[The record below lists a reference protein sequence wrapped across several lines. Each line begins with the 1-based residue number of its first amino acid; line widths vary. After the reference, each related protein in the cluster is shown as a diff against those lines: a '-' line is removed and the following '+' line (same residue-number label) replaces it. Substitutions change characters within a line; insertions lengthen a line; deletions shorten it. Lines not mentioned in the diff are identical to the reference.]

1 MKKFFIAALFAS
13 SLLTIKAQVSKSE
26 VENVIKSV
34 NLTEIKDIYLI
45 RTRQHDGANEGWF
58 ERFEK
63 LDPKTAKITINDH
76 SVLLEGSSYSA
87 FLPFD
92 KIKLIFHKKSS
103 HLIFE
108 LQD

>member
-1 MKKFFIAALFAS
+1 MKKIILAS
-13 SLLTIKAQVSKSE
+13 LIILGSFSLSAQVSKSE
-26 VENVIKSV
+26 VEGILKSV
-34 NLTEIKDIYLI
+34 NLQEIKDIYLI

-63 LDPKTAKITINDH
+63 LDPKSAKITLNDH
-76 SVLLEGSSYSA
+76 SVFIEGSSYSA

-92 KIKLIFHKKSS
+92 KIKLIFHKKNNY
-103 HLIFE
+103 LIFE

>member
-1 MKKFFIAALFAS
+1 MKKMFLIAFLTVT
-13 SLLTIKAQVSKSE
+13 SLITNAQVSKSE
-26 VENVIKSV
+26 VESIVKSV
-34 NLTEIKDIYLI
+34 NLQELKDIYLI
-45 RTRQHDGANEGWF
+45 RTRQHDGAVEGWF

-63 LDPKTAKITINDH
+63 LDPKTAKISINDH
-76 SVLLEGSSYSA
+76 SLLIEGSSYAA

-92 KIKLIFHKKSS
+92 KIKLIFHKKQS

>member
-1 MKKFFIAALFAS
+1 MKKYLIAAFFAS
-13 SLLTIKAQVSKSE
+13 SLLTINAQVSKSE
-26 VENVIKSV
+26 VENAIKSV
-34 NLTEIKDIYLI
+34 NMTELKDIYLI
-45 RTRQHDGANEGWF
+45 RTRQHDGSNEGWF

-76 SVLLEGSSYSA
+76 SVLLEGTSYTA

-108 LQD
+108 MQD